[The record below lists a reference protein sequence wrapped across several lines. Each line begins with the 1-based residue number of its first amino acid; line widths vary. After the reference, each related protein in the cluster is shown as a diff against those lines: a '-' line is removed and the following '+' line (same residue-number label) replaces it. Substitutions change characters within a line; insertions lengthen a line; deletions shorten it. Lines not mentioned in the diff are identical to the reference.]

1 MAEFCVECWHKLTG
15 MGDEKWRYVI
25 TSYKDLCEGCGQ
37 YKQVIVTERYISR
50 IQRYFAEKAEKK
62 ENKIGRAHV

>member
-1 MAEFCVECWHKLTG
+1 MAEFCVECWNRLTG
-15 MGDEKWRYVI
+15 MGDEKRRYVI
-25 TSYKDLCEGCGQ
+25 TSYRDLCKGCGQ

-62 ENKIGRAHV
+62 EKNKR

>member
-1 MAEFCVECWHKLTG
+1 MAEFCLDCWNRLLGTNDK
-15 MGDEKWRYVI
+15 KWRYVI
-25 TSYKDLCEGCGQ
+25 TSYRDLCEGCGQ

-62 ENKIGRAHV
+62 ENSTQRP